1 MSPVAGRR
9 GATKIEVPDR
19 AVIDI
24 GSNTVRLV
32 VYSGPQRAPNVWLNE
47 KVTARLGRDLA
58 VSGEIPAEAEQMAL
72 DGLTRFAAIVR
83 DLGVTDVATVA
94 TAAARDATNGAAFI
108 ERVEEL
114 GLKPRVLSGVEEATT
129 SAFGVI
135 GAFPGAKGTVADLG
149 GGSLELITVEG
160 GDCHDGISLPL
171 GTLRLPALRSN
182 GSAAF
187 RKAVKAELAKAGWAS
202 AHGGPLYLVG
212 GTWRA
217 LASYAIHKAK
227 YPLSDPQ
234 AFCMTIAEA
243 EKVASKLADADPDQL
258 AAISGITAN
267 RAAGLPDAAAMLGV
281 MLKEIAPD
289 GIVISAWGLREGLL
303 FERLNAV
310 AREQDPLLS
319 AVAHFA
325 TPRGADITSATL
337 KAAWTAEAVEGRNR
351 GSERIRLAATMLTQ
365 AAARIEPNMRLS
377 HSTDWAL
384 EKRWVGLDHT
394 GRAMIAQCLRASC
407 GSPNIVDAY
416 LRMADEEQLHRASA
430 WGLANRLGR
439 KIGANTRI
447 SLTASALRRE
457 GDKLVLRFDESRAYL
472 MAETVGTELANL
484 ADWLGLEHE
493 MVIGGIN
500 GA

>member
-1 MSPVAGRR
+1 MSPASGRR
-9 GATKIEVPDR
+9 GATRIEVPDR

-32 VYSGPQRAPNVWLNE
+32 VYSGPKRAPNVWLNE

-58 VSGEIPAEAEQMAL
+58 VTGDIPAEAEQLAL
-72 DGLTRFAAIVR
+72 DGLTRFSAIVR
-83 DLGVTDVATVA
+83 DLGVTDIATVA
-94 TAAARDATNGAAFI
+94 TAAARDASNGPDFI
-108 ERVEEL
+108 DKVREL
-114 GLKPRVLSGVEEATT
+114 GLAPRVLSGVEEATT

-149 GGSLELITVEG
+149 GGSLELITVED

-171 GTLRLPALRSN
+171 GTLRLPNLRSK
-182 GSAAF
+182 GPATF
-187 RKAVKAELAKAGWAS
+187 RKAVTAELARAGWAS

-227 YPLSDPQ
+227 YPLTDPQ
-234 AFCMTIAEA
+234 AFCMTTQQA
-243 EKVASKLADADPDQL
+243 EKVAHKLADADPDQL
-258 AAISGITAN
+258 SSIAGITAN
-267 RAAGLPDAAAMLGV
+267 RASGLPDAAAMLRV

-303 FERLNAV
+303 FQRLNAI

-351 GSERIRLAATMLTQ
+351 GSERIRLASTLLTQ
-365 AAARIEPNMRLS
+365 AAARVEPNMRLS

-394 GRAMIAQCLRASC
+394 GRAMMAQCLRASC
-407 GSPNIVDAY
+407 GAPKIVDAY

-439 KIGANTRI
+439 KIGAGTRI
-447 SLTASALRRE
+447 SLSGSALRRE
-457 GDKLVLRFDESRAYL
+457 GDKLVLRFDESRSYL
-472 MAETVGTELANL
+472 MADSVGVELANL
-484 ADWLGLEHE
+484 ADWLGLDHE
-493 MVIGGIN
+493 MVIGGVN
-500 GA
+500 GS